1 MIRFKHCIKC
11 GWYLPLFMFAKDRRK
26 FQLPVAMGKL
36 RSCRR
41 CTWNDSANGKRVVR
55 YNFETN
61 NFDVVVL
68 TLRERIKEFMRR

>member
-1 MIRFKHCIKC
+1 
-11 GWYLPLFMFAKDRRK
+11 MFAKDRRK

>member
-1 MIRFKHCIKC
+1 MKFKHCISC

-36 RSCRR
+36 RSCRC
-41 CTWNDSANGKRVVR
+41 CTWKQSANNNKVVR

-61 NFDVVVL
+61 NFDIKIL